1 MAFHTLLARRRTYAA
16 GPRAG
21 VPARCALQCSFCAT
35 GSIGLKRQL
44 TVDEIVDQVL
54 FFAQRQTVDS
64 VSFMGP
70 TPRRAERTPQQ
81 GICT

>member
-1 MAFHTLLARRRTYAA
+1 MR
-16 GPRAG
+16 
-21 VPARCALQCSFCAT
+21 RCALQCSFCAT

-64 VSFMGP
+64 VSFMG
-70 TPRRAERTPQQ
+70 RRG
-81 GICT
+81 GIGAGKAMPSAMKLRS